1 MPVRDLRVFFGSR
14 EGGLATGALEV
25 LEHEIERIGAR
36 FSGGGPVSSSVPT
49 GLSALDD
56 LLPHGGLPRGRIVEW
71 TGPPS
76 SGKTAVLRASLECL
90 RRGGES
96 VALIDGTCGLYAPDW
111 LQLVPGDGEFWI
123 VRPDS
128 ALEAA
133 WCADLLL
140 RSGAF
145 GAVALRVNETM
156 EAGAGSR
163 APEMLG
169 RAASIRLQR
178 LAEESASVFVAVG
191 RVAVAALRLGFRP
204 GRVEPVRDVPFGP
217 LLPAVRPVWIRVG
230 KRGDAEVPVLCPVP
244 EPRSEVFTRDRKG
257 PL

>member
-1 MPVRDLRVFFGSR
+1 MASSAWD
-14 EGGLATGALEV
+14 V

-36 FSGGGPVSSSVPT
+36 FPGAGPSATTSVPT
-49 GLSALDD
+49 GLPPLDD
-56 LLPHGGLPRGRIVEW
+56 LLPNGGLPRGRIVEW

-96 VALIDGTCGLYAPDW
+96 VALVDGTRGLYAPDW

-128 ALEAA
+128 APEAA

-145 GAVALRVNETM
+145 GAVALRV
-156 EAGAGSR
+156 
-163 APEMLG
+163 APEMLE
-169 RAASIRLQR
+169 RAASVRLQR

-204 GRVEPVRDVPFGP
+204 GRVEPLTGVPFGP
-217 LLPAVRPVWIRVG
+217 LLPTVRPVWIRVG

-244 EPRSEVFTRDRKG
+244 ELRAEIFTRDRKG

>member
-1 MPVRDLRVFFGSR
+1 MVTS
-14 EGGLATGALEV
+14 ALEA
-25 LEHEIERIGAR
+25 LEHEIDRLGVR
-36 FSGGGPVSSSVPT
+36 FPGGESAMGSVPT
-49 GLSALDD
+49 GLSGLDD

-76 SGKTAVLRASLECL
+76 SGKTAVLRTSLERL

-96 VALIDGTCGLYAPDW
+96 VALIDSTRGLYAPDW
-111 LQLVPGDGEFWI
+111 LRLVPGEGEFWI
-123 VRPDS
+123 VRPDTAS
-128 ALEAA
+128 EAA

-145 GAVALRVNETM
+145 GAVALRVDESM
-156 EAGAGSR
+156 GAAADAS
-163 APEMLG
+163 ELLG
-169 RAASIRLQR
+169 RAASVRLQR

-204 GRVEPVRDVPFGP
+204 GRVEPLKGVPFGP

-230 KRGDAEVPVLCPVP
+230 KRGDAEVPVLCPAS
-244 EPRSEVFTRDRKG
+244 EPRTEAFTRDRKG

>member
-1 MPVRDLRVFFGSR
+1 MS
-14 EGGLATGALEV
+14 TSALEV

-36 FSGGGPVSSSVPT
+36 FPGGGSASASVPT
-49 GLSALDD
+49 GLSGLDD

-76 SGKTAVLRASLECL
+76 SGKTAVLRTSLERL

-96 VALIDGTCGLYAPDW
+96 VALIDGTRGLYAPDW
-111 LQLVPGDGEFWI
+111 LRLVPGEGEFWI
-123 VRPDS
+123 VRPDT
-128 ALEAA
+128 AAEAA

-145 GAVALRVNETM
+145 GAVALRVDE
-156 EAGAGSR
+156 S
-163 APEMLG
+163 PELLG
-169 RAASIRLQR
+169 RAASVRLQR

-204 GRVEPVRDVPFGP
+204 GRVEPLREIPFGP

-244 EPRSEVFTRDRKG
+244 EPRTEAFTRDRKG

>member
-1 MPVRDLRVFFGSR
+1 M
-14 EGGLATGALEV
+14 ATSALEV
-25 LEHEIERIGAR
+25 LEHEIERVGAR
-36 FSGGGPVSSSVPT
+36 FPGGRSASASVPT
-49 GLSALDD
+49 GLPGLDD

-76 SGKTAVLRASLECL
+76 SGKTAVLRTSLERL
-90 RRGGES
+90 RRSGES
-96 VALIDGTCGLYAPDW
+96 VALIDGTRGLYAPDW
-111 LQLVPGDGEFWI
+111 LRLVPGEGEFWI

-128 ALEAA
+128 APEAA

-145 GAVALRVNETM
+145 GAVALRVDESM
-156 EAGAGSR
+156 KAGGAGT
-163 APEMLG
+163 PEMLG
-169 RAASIRLQR
+169 RAASVRLQR

-204 GRVEPVRDVPFGP
+204 GRVEPLAGPFGP
-217 LLPAVRPVWIRVG
+217 LLPVVRPVWIRVG

-244 EPRSEVFTRDRKG
+244 EPRTEAVTRDRKG

>member
-1 MPVRDLRVFFGSR
+1 M
-14 EGGLATGALEV
+14 ATSALEV

-36 FSGGGPVSSSVPT
+36 FPGSGSASHSVPT
-49 GLSALDD
+49 GLSGLDD

-76 SGKTAVLRASLECL
+76 SGKTAVLRTSLERL

-96 VALIDGTCGLYAPDW
+96 VALIDGTRGLYAPDW
-111 LQLVPGDGEFWI
+111 LRLVPGEGEFWI
-123 VRPDS
+123 VRPDTAS
-128 ALEAA
+128 EAA

-145 GAVALRVNETM
+145 GAVALRVDESPG
-156 EAGAGSR
+156 AGAG
-163 APEMLG
+163 AGTPEMLG
-169 RAASIRLQR
+169 RAASVRLQR

-204 GRVEPVRDVPFGP
+204 GRVEPLRGVPFGP

-230 KRGDAEVPVLCPVP
+230 KRGDAEVPVLCPMPVP
-244 EPRSEVFTRDRKG
+244 HTEVFTRDRKG

>member
-1 MPVRDLRVFFGSR
+1 M
-14 EGGLATGALEV
+14 ATSALEV
-25 LEHEIERIGAR
+25 LEQEIERIGAR
-36 FSGGGPVSSSVPT
+36 SPGGGSASASVPT
-49 GLSALDD
+49 GLSGLDD

-76 SGKTAVLRASLECL
+76 SGKTAVLRTSLERL

-96 VALIDGTCGLYAPDW
+96 VALIDGTRGLYAPDW
-111 LQLVPGDGEFWI
+111 LRLVPGEGEFWI
-123 VRPDS
+123 VRPDTPS
-128 ALEAA
+128 EAA

-145 GAVALRVNETM
+145 GAVTLRGDE
-156 EAGAGSR
+156 S
-163 APEMLG
+163 PELLG
-169 RAASIRLQR
+169 RAASVRLQR

-204 GRVEPVRDVPFGP
+204 GRVEPLRGVPFGP

-230 KRGDAEVPVLCPVP
+230 KRGDAEVPVLCPMP
-244 EPRSEVFTRDRKG
+244 EPRTEVFTRDRKG

>member
-1 MPVRDLRVFFGSR
+1 MVTS
-14 EGGLATGALEV
+14 ALEV
-25 LEHEIERIGAR
+25 LEHEIERLGVR
-36 FSGGGPVSSSVPT
+36 FPGGESAMDSVPT
-49 GLSALDD
+49 GLSGLDD

-76 SGKTAVLRASLECL
+76 SGKTAVLRTSLERL

-96 VALIDGTCGLYAPDW
+96 VALIDGTRGLYAPDW
-111 LQLVPGDGEFWI
+111 LRLVPGEGEFWV
-123 VRPDS
+123 VRPDTAS
-128 ALEAA
+128 EAA

-145 GAVALRVNETM
+145 GAVALRVDE
-156 EAGAGSR
+156 SR
-163 APEMLG
+163 ELLG
-169 RAASIRLQR
+169 RAASVRLQR

-204 GRVEPVRDVPFGP
+204 GRVEPLKGVPFGP
-217 LLPAVRPVWIRVG
+217 LLPAVRPVWIRIG
-230 KRGDAEVPVLCPVP
+230 KRGDAEVPVLCPAP
-244 EPRSEVFTRDRKG
+244 EPRTEVFTRDRKG